1 VYVTASSGEEICDT
15 GLTKVNV
22 QVLSASSSEETHADW
37 SRVENTCNSLT
48 ASSGEETC
56 GVWLALR

>member
-1 VYVTASSGEEICDT
+1 MLFRS

-22 QVLSASSSEETHADW
+22 QVLSASSSEETHADWSLEETHADW